1 MDIYAS
7 ELIYDGLKSYNER
20 KGKPFGNEV
29 VDEEPLD
36 PIYPLT
42 IIQETRNVQNPNY
55 RNPMELVSSIGFSV
69 EIYAQDTGDKTKKQV
84 ARELAKL
91 AFDYMTAI
99 GFEQSGF
106 VPDGLVRD
114 ASLHRIIMTFTGNLH
129 ENSRRII

>member
-1 MDIYAS
+1 MDIYVS
-7 ELIYDGLKSYNER
+7 DLIYEGLKSYNEI
-20 KGKPFGNEV
+20 KGKPYGNEV

-55 RNPMELVSSIGFSV
+55 RNPAELVSSVGYSI
-69 EIYAQDTGDKTKKQV
+69 EIYAQSMGDKTKKQI
-84 ARELAKL
+84 ARELAKH
-91 AFDYMTAI
+91 AFEYMTSI
-99 GFEQSGF
+99 GLEQSGF

-129 ENSRRII
+129 ENSRRMI

>member
-7 ELIYDGLKSYNER
+7 ELIYEGLKSYNENM
-20 KGKPFGNEV
+20 GKPFGNEV

-55 RNPMELVSSIGFSV
+55 RSPMERVASIGFSV
-69 EIYAQDTGDKTKKQV
+69 EIYAQDMGDKTKKQV

-91 AFDYMTAI
+91 AFEYMTAI

-129 ENSRRII
+129 ENSRRLI